1 MKEIILKLAFLTELY
16 VAELIFLFPRPK
28 RTYFWLRLVLFLL
41 VGYGLVLVIPFGYG
55 SFWSN
60 LLLFVTVFTIS
71 VLTLWGPF
79 RISFSELLASCTA
92 GYAVEHIAFHVTKIA
107 RANGFMAGVESEI
120 WDNRIVCEGILFPI
134 IYALMGVSFG
144 VWSAKNRS
152 QRISN
157 FRLDIVSIA
166 IVFICIGLTRATDI
180 FGDGESITVSIY
192 AIVACLLA
200 LFIQVVLSHLMRQE
214 QETQTVR
221 LLWEEERKQFEVSK
235 KTMEVMSI
243 KYHDLKHRLRDMSL
257 PPEEVESIKETM
269 RVYGSKV
276 KTGNEALDV
285 LLSET
290 NLACSNEGII
300 LTYTGNG
307 QDFSFMKVTDVYSLF
322 GNAVSNAVE
331 AVEKVEDPE
340 KKVIDILSER
350 KGEMIIVHV
359 TNYCLGD
366 VKFQNG
372 LPRTTKQTE
381 EGFHGYGMKS
391 MQMIAH
397 KYGGNI
403 EARLDNDLFH
413 LGIYLL
419 AK

>member
-1 MKEIILKLAFLTELY
+1 
-16 VAELIFLFPRPK
+16 
-28 RTYFWLRLVLFLL
+28 
-41 VGYGLVLVIPFGYG
+41 
-55 SFWSN
+55 
-60 LLLFVTVFTIS
+60 
-71 VLTLWGPF
+71 
-79 RISFSELLASCTA
+79 
-92 GYAVEHIAFHVTKIA
+92 
-107 RANGFMAGVESEI
+107 
-120 WDNRIVCEGILFPI
+120 
-134 IYALMGVSFG
+134 
-144 VWSAKNRS
+144 
-152 QRISN
+152 
-157 FRLDIVSIA
+157 
-166 IVFICIGLTRATDI
+166 
-180 FGDGESITVSIY
+180 TVSIY

-214 QETQTVR
+214 QETRTVR

-331 AVEKVEDPE
+331 AVEKVTDPE

-372 LPRTTKQTE
+372 LPKTTKQTE

-403 EARLDNDLFH
+403 EARLDDDLFH